1 MLKNYCKV
9 SMFLNILT
17 FVFVI
22 GYFVVPINS
31 FLLDFLGALLIL
43 SWLFNIVILYISDT
57 HLNKNSTIGKQLS
70 KLAYRFITFFI
81 ICIVLIL
88 IGVLFL
94 NLIVSEEILFYATLV
109 TYADILVGV
118 LGIAV
123 AGSYYALKVSSL
135 LNMRGV
141 WSFE

>member
-22 GYFVVPINS
+22 GYFVVPIYS

-57 HLNKNSTIGKQLS
+57 HLNKSSTIGNQLS
-70 KLAYRFITFFI
+70 KLAYRFIVFFI

-109 TYADILVGV
+109 IYADILVGV